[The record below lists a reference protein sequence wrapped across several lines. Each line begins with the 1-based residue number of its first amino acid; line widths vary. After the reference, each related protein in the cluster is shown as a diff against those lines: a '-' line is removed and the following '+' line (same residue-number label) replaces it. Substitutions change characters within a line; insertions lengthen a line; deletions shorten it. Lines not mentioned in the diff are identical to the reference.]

1 MSENSTDQ
9 IRIPLKVLASTLIIL
24 GILVIGAGIA
34 TYVIPAG
41 QYTDEVRDGLTVKVY
56 QLVDPAPVPI
66 WKIALAP
73 ILSLTGK
80 NGPKIIVL
88 LLFFVFIGGSFFGGC
103 FSF

>member
-1 MSENSTDQ
+1 MSENSADQ

-56 QLVDPAPVPI
+56 QLVDPAPVPMVS
-66 WKIALAP
+66 AP
-73 ILSLTGK
+73 TGSPGRLR
-80 NGPKIIVL
+80 NPTM
-88 LLFFVFIGGSFFGGC
+88 S
-103 FSF
+103 